1 MPFCK
6 SGCIIGAKTAWF
18 EECQYS
24 GRYKAM
30 PVRGGGGVAS
40 FDCDGAEPHE
50 RNNNIPAAIIHND
63 DTEKRRYN
71 ECDFT

>member
-1 MPFCK
+1 
-6 SGCIIGAKTAWF
+6 
-18 EECQYS
+18 
-24 GRYKAM
+24 M